1 MINFL
6 GFSCPLL
13 LAAAGA
19 LFSEYTGCL
28 TIFMDGLIT
37 FCGFL
42 TFAFTTATGSSLA
55 GIILSAIIST
65 VTCFIF
71 AFIIEKTRANCFIAA
86 IALNLLFSSLT
97 SLFSWLSFGTRG
109 VLTSSGFTFSPLGVN
124 ISAIITTILFITIA
138 ILYLKKTQGG
148 IYFRITGSDPEVLTV
163 RGVSPSIYRIAAWSI
178 AGIFAS
184 LSGSFLAM
192 RISSFVPNLASG
204 KGWLALAAVF
214 MGKRR
219 LPLIALYAVI
229 FCAVDFGAV
238 YIQNYI
244 PALPS
249 SVVLSLPYIVSLL
262 LVVFRK
268 AD

>member
-28 TIFMDGLIT
+28 ALFMDGLIT
-37 FCGFL
+37 FGGFM
-42 TFAFTTATGSSLA
+42 TFAFTNLTGSVFI
-55 GIILSAIIST
+55 GILLSTIFST
-65 VTCFIF
+65 GIALLF
-71 AFIIEKTRANCFIAA
+71 ALIIEKTRANCFIAA
-86 IALNLLFSSLT
+86 IALNLFFASLT
-97 SLFSWLSFGTRG
+97 SLFSWICFGTRG
-109 VLTSSGFTFSPLGVN
+109 VLTSTKFSFTPLPVN
-124 ISAIITTILFITIA
+124 IFAIIITLIFITAA

-148 IYFRITGSDPEVLTV
+148 IYFRITGSDPDVLTV
-163 RGVSPSIYRIAAWSI
+163 RGVSPARYRIFSWAISAF
-178 AGIFAS
+178 FAS
-184 LSGSFLAM
+184 LSGSILVI

-214 MGKRR
+214 MGKKR

-238 YIQNYI
+238 YIQSLI
-244 PALPS
+244 PGIPS
-249 SVVLSLPYIVSLL
+249 SVILALPYIVSLA
-262 LVVFRK
+262 LVFFN
-268 AD
+268 

>member
-13 LAAAGA
+13 LAATGA
-19 LFSEYTGCL
+19 LFSEYTGTL
-28 TIFMDGLIT
+28 ALFMDGLIS

-42 TFAFTTATGSSLA
+42 TFAFTSLTGSVFI
-55 GIILSAIIST
+55 GIILSSIVS
-65 VTCFIF
+65 VGLCLLF

-86 IALNLLFSSLT
+86 IALNLLFGSLT
-97 SLFSWLSFGTRG
+97 SLFSWGFFGTRG
-109 VLTSSGFTFSPLGVN
+109 VLTSENFSFSPVSVS
-124 ISAIITTILFITIA
+124 IAAIIITTVFITTA

-148 IYFRITGSDPEVLTV
+148 IYFRITGSDADVLLV
-163 RGVSPSIYRIAAWSI
+163 RGVSPSIYRIAAWGI
-178 AGIFAS
+178 AGLFAG
-184 LSGSFLAM
+184 LSGSFLSM

-219 LPLIALYAVI
+219 LPLIALYAII

-238 YIQNYI
+238 YIQSFI
-244 PALPS
+244 PNIPS
-249 SVVLSLPYIVSLL
+249 SVVLSLPYIVSLA
-262 LVVFRK
+262 LVLFN
-268 AD
+268 